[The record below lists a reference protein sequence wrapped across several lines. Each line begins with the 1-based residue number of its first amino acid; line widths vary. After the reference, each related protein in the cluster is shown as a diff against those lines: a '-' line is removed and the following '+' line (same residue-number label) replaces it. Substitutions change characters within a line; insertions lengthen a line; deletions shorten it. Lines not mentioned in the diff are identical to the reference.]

1 MDHCP
6 LRARALWHFFE
17 SAPDQ
22 LSGDGLFG
30 ALQLNETLGQKTHA
44 PALFAFGRLR
54 AGQSDQMGLL
64 LSIELVGFGGLGPA
78 VDQCRLQPLPGEPL
92 AHPSDRRAAYLQS
105 IGDLGGGPGV
115 GFVGSIFALV
125 GLEQDARMGQL
136 ARRGVATSD
145 QAFQLA
151 AILPGQAH
159 GVVPLPRHREASS
172 CSLPRG
178 RSHERRHSSYPRRN
192 IAANQSCQDTS
203 NITFSGTGEIR
214 TATIKTRSG
223 RTGTSTV
230 TITLTEG
237 QMSASVAVTVKA
249 GGGGGNTL
257 NGTSGA
263 DLLLAQDGNDT
274 LSALGASDVLCGSN
288 GNDRLSG
295 GSEADTFD
303 GGSGTDTA
311 TDYNPQ
317 EGDSTTNIP

>member
-44 PALFAFGRLR
+44 PALFALGRLR

-64 LSIELVGFGGLGPA
+64 LCIELGGFGGLGPA

-105 IGDLGGGPGV
+105 IGDLGVGPGG

-145 QAFQLA
+145 QAFQAA

-159 GVVPLPRHREASS
+159 GVVTLPRHREASS
-172 CSLPRG
+172 YSRWRAAAPTSAGTHDTREGILLQTNHVRTLGTPALPLLAFM
-178 RSHERRHSSYPRRN
+178 HSSAWKGN
-192 IAANQSCQDTS
+192 SAN
-203 NITFSGTGEIR
+203 F
-214 TATIKTRSG
+214 AT
-223 RTGTSTV
+223 
-230 TITLTEG
+230 
-237 QMSASVAVTVKA
+237 
-249 GGGGGNTL
+249 
-257 NGTSGA
+257 
-263 DLLLAQDGNDT
+263 
-274 LSALGASDVLCGSN
+274 
-288 GNDRLSG
+288 
-295 GSEADTFD
+295 
-303 GGSGTDTA
+303 
-311 TDYNPQ
+311 
-317 EGDSTTNIP
+317 